1 MKLKMCSVAI
11 ALSALFAQPFN
22 RAYPIG
28 VTRTNRRIATLMVH
42 TSPLDQAGTGDA
54 GGMNIYVC
62 EAAQNMAAMGVE
74 VDIFTRR
81 TNTEVAAIVEVSPGV
96 RVIQLNVGPVSGVTK
111 EQLPN
116 LIPALAEEF
125 KKALVA
131 THYDVIHSHYWISG
145 KVAMPVAKELNIP
158 LVHTMHTMAR
168 VKNLNLAE
176 GEMPEPMIRV
186 QGETQVVAAAD
197 SLIANT
203 DAEAAS
209 LVSLYEACPDN
220 VSVVSPGVNLKVF
233 TAGAGKAAAREFVGL
248 PKDAHIITFVG
259 RIQPHK
265 GPEVLIRAVAEMVQH
280 SPHLR
285 PKLVTN
291 IIGGA
296 SGANQSEVER
306 LKELTSWLGIDD
318 VVRFAPPV
326 ARQDLPQWYRA
337 ADLVCVPSYSESF
350 GLVALEAQAC
360 GTPVVATAVGGL
372 RTAVADG
379 ISGVL
384 VDGHN
389 PRAWSS
395 VLARLIQEPQRRVLL
410 SMGAVEHASHF
421 GWDATSRGT
430 LDIYDR
436 VLSARV
442 DAAKNIG

>member
-1 MKLKMCSVAI
+1 MVS
-11 ALSALFAQPFN
+11 
-22 RAYPIG
+22 
-28 VTRTNRRIATLMVH
+28 RRVATLMVH

-54 GGMNIYVC
+54 GGMNIYVV
-62 EAAQNMAAMGVE
+62 EAAQNMAAQGMQ

-81 TNTEVAAIVEVSPGV
+81 NNADVADIVEFAPGV

-111 EQLPN
+111 EQLPK
-116 LIPALAEEF
+116 LIPELSAAFKEALSKEQ
-125 KKALVA
+125 
-131 THYDVIHSHYWISG
+131 YDVIHSHYWISG
-145 KVAMPVAKELNIP
+145 KVAMPVAKEFKIP

-176 GEMPEPMIRV
+176 GETPEPMIRV
-186 QGETQVVAAAD
+186 QGETQIVAAAD
-197 SLIANT
+197 ALVANT

-209 LVSLYEACPDN
+209 LVSLYEACPDH

-233 TAGAGKAAAREFVGL
+233 TPGLGRVAARDIVGL
-248 PKDAHIITFVG
+248 DQAAHIITFVG

-265 GPEVLIRAVAEMVQH
+265 GPEVLIRSIAELVSH

-285 PKLVTN
+285 AKLIVN

-306 LKELTSWLGIDD
+306 LKELTSWLTIDD
-318 VVRFAPPV
+318 VVRFAPPIP
-326 ARQDLPQWYRA
+326 REDLPNWYRA
-337 ADLVCVPSYSESF
+337 SDLVCVPSYSESF

-384 VDGHN
+384 VDGHD

-395 VLARLIQEPQRRVLL
+395 VLARLLQEPQRRVLL

-436 VLSARV
+436 VISARLGV
-442 DAAKNIG
+442 KKNIG